1 MMKRAQFVVLI
12 ALCMVVPTVCS
23 AAASGT
29 NTVVSKHDTAVCIGR
44 PVILTS
50 DQRVSDNET
59 YRWIRIDAN
68 GTYDTLW
75 AETNRRLVLVG
86 DAPERDVTYICEV
99 VRDEVQAANN
109 LMANGDFES
118 NPPINFSSDYK
129 YAGWDPSQ
137 YYIDHGGASN
147 LYAITHDA
155 SYFWKDFYPVKPHGG
170 SYFALFDAGTSGY
183 AWKACTKQTTD
194 KNGNVVAGNPQL
206 KLEKDSTYLFSY
218 WAAYP
223 NQNANNSPAR
233 LQFVIV
239 CKHPNGQTTSYDLGQ
254 EHTLGQTSPLNAWEL
269 REERWKSPVTCDDVM
284 IGVYDGN
291 TNSGGNDFCLDDIM
305 FQKTTTV
312 VTSVVYQTIFN
323 VTIKNCTPPCD
334 PVDPKRDSIKVCKTD
349 LPFTWF
355 YQGLNVKFE
364 APGVVDTVLMDA
376 NGCVTAHYI
385 LKLDLKICNPEC
397 PDVITITDETTIC
410 ENQLPFI
417 WKGYQFAYSGE
428 KYEYMEKSPRG
439 CDSIWHSYT
448 VYTKPC
454 NPPCYEGM
462 VYAKWDDVIFCDNAS
477 DRYVAYQW
485 YCDSVALPGETRQF
499 LYFPTTGGVAT
510 HDKSYYV
517 CAQTTEGTTECSCE
531 QAYVEI
537 IQTAITAAHLSP
549 AEVLYFDNRLI
560 ISVLPMTYVEARVF
574 SAQGCLL
581 AVTPITATEIQW
593 PLSLNK
599 GVYLVALYTAE
610 GARRTAKIV
619 VH

>member
-1 MMKRAQFVVLI
+1 
-12 ALCMVVPTVCS
+12 MVVPAVCS

-75 AETNRRLVLVG
+75 AETNRKLVLVG
-86 DAPERDVTYICEV
+86 DEPARNVTYMCEV
-99 VRDEVQAANN
+99 VRDEVQAENN

-118 NPPINFSSDYK
+118 NPPTNFSSDYT
-129 YAGWDPSQ
+129 YAGWDPYQ
-137 YYIDHGGASN
+137 LYCNGCPFAGKAN

-155 SYFWKDFYPVKPHGG
+155 NYLWAGTSSGGGFYPVKPHGG

-194 KNGNVVAGNPQL
+194 NKGNVVAGNPQL

-284 IGVYDGN
+284 IGVYDRN
-291 TNSGGNDFCLDDIM
+291 PASGGNDFCLDDIM

-454 NPPCYEGM
+454 DPPCYEGM
-462 VYAKWDDVIFCDNAS
+462 VYAKWDDVLFCDNAS

-574 SAQGCLL
+574 SAHGCLL
-581 AVTPITATEIQW
+581 AVTPITATETQW

>member
-1 MMKRAQFVVLI
+1 
-12 ALCMVVPTVCS
+12 MVVPAVCS
-23 AAASGT
+23 AAVPGT
-29 NTVVSKHDTAVCIGR
+29 NTVVTKHDTTVCIGR
-44 PVILTS
+44 SVILTS

-99 VRDEVQAANN
+99 VRDEVHAENN

-118 NPPINFSSDYK
+118 SKNFTSDY
-129 YAGWDPSQ
+129 Q
-137 YYIDHGGASN
+137 YVEYTKNDANYYEDAAIKNHPELKKN
-147 LYAITHDA
+147 LYTLTKN
-155 SYFWKDFYPVKPHGG
+155 SYDFWRDYQVKSPHGG
-170 SYFALFDAGTSGY
+170 QYFALFDAGKEGF
-183 AWKACTKQTTD
+183 AWKAYTKQTID
-194 KNGNVVAGNPQL
+194 NKGNVVAGNPQL

-218 WAAYP
+218 WAAHP
-223 NQNANNSPAR
+223 NPPQYSNSPAR

-239 CKHPNGQTTSYDLGQ
+239 CKHPNGQTTTYKLNNT

-269 REERWKSPVTCDDVM
+269 REERWTAPVTCDDVM
-284 IGVYDGN
+284 IGVYDANPYDGV
-291 TNSGGNDFCLDDIM
+291 GNDFCLDDIM

-312 VTSVVYQTIFN
+312 VTSVVYQTIFY
-323 VTIKNCTPPCD
+323 VKIEDCTPPCD

-349 LPFTWF
+349 LPYKWVYDSKMTVVFD
-355 YQGLNVKFE
+355 
-364 APGVVDTVLMDA
+364 APGVVDTVLTDA

-385 LKLDLKICNPEC
+385 LKLDLKLCNPEC
-397 PDVITITDETTIC
+397 PDVITVSDETTVC

-574 SAQGCLL
+574 SAHGCLL
-581 AVTPITATEIQW
+581 AMAPLTATDTQW
-593 PLSLNK
+593 HLPLNK

-619 VH
+619 VR